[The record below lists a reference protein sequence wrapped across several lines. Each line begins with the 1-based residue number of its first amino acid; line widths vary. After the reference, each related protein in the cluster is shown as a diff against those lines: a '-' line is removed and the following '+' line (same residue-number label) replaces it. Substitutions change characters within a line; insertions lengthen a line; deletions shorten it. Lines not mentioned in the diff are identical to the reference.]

1 MINFFI
7 FLILLLLVLL
17 DELKWNLVYK
27 RKCKEHN
34 LISNTLW
41 IFHSLICNYIA
52 FGSLFF
58 GMYKVH
64 LIFTLL
70 IMLGWLI
77 SYLTNQDTLCVLY
90 TIEKGY
96 CKDEKPRKVKTSSI
110 ILTTFTLMYDIYML
124 GYFK

>member
-7 FLILLLLVLL
+7 FFILLLLVLL
-17 DELKWNLVYK
+17 DELKWNLIYK
-27 RKCKEHN
+27 RKCKDYN
-34 LISNTLW
+34 LISNILW
-41 IFHSLICNYIA
+41 IFHDILGNYIM

-58 GMYKVH
+58 GMYKFH
-64 LIFTLL
+64 LIFSLL

-90 TIEKGY
+90 EIEKIY
-96 CKDEKPRKVKTSSI
+96 CKDEKPRKVKIQSI
-110 ILTTFTLMYDIYML
+110 IITTIIVFYDIYML

>member
-7 FLILLLLVLL
+7 FFILILFVLL
-17 DELKWNLVYK
+17 EELKWNLVYK
-27 RKCKEHN
+27 RKCKDHN
-34 LISNTLW
+34 LISNILW
-41 IFHSLICNYIA
+41 IFHTLLGKYLI
-52 FGSLFF
+52 FGSLIF

-64 LIFTLL
+64 LIFLML

-77 SYLTNQDTLCVLY
+77 SYLTNQDTLYVLY